1 MSTDATPGPGP
12 GEGPAPLL
20 VERHGPVGWLIFNRP
35 ESLNAHNIPML
46 QEVPKAWTELD
57 EDDAVRVIVITGLGR
72 GFSVGADVK
81 EIAATGGGMGERMK
95 KMDEPGEHDGKPARR
110 GLGPRAA
117 GVWKPVIS
125 AVNGVC
131 AGGGLH
137 FVCDAD
143 IVLAASTAF
152 FVDTHVTVGQVA
164 ALEPI
169 GLVGRMPFGAIMR
182 MALVGSYERISAQR
196 AYELGMVDQV
206 VEPDRLQDEAQA
218 LAEKIARNSPAAMR
232 ATKQALWGALE
243 AGLTDACRNG
253 AAHLVSM
260 WGHPDQEEGPRAF
273 AEKRDPVWEPPD
285 GGAG

>member
-1 MSTDATPGPGP
+1 MPYET
-12 GEGPAPLL
+12 LI
-20 VERHGPVGWLIFNRP
+20 VERRGLVGWLIFNRP
-35 ESLNAHNIPML
+35 EALNAHNLPML
-46 QEVPKAWTELD
+46 REVPRAWSELD
-57 EDDAVRVIVITGLGR
+57 ADDAVRVIVITGLGR

-81 EIAATGGGMGERMK
+81 EIASIGGGMGERMAK
-95 KMDEPGEHDGKPARR
+95 LDDPSQPAGKPARR

-117 GVWKPVIS
+117 DVWKPVIC

-182 MALVGSYERISAQR
+182 MALVGSYERMSAER
-196 AYELGMVDQV
+196 AFQLGMVDQV
-206 VEPDRLQDEAQA
+206 VDPEQLQDEAQA
-218 LAEKIARNSPAAMR
+218 LAEKIARNSPSALM
-232 ATKQALWGALE
+232 ATKRAVWAALE
-243 AGLTDACRNG
+243 KGRQEALAEGMDYVTGFWD
-253 AAHLVSM
+253 
-260 WGHPDQEEGPRAF
+260 HPDNKEGPAAF
-273 AEKRDPVWEPPD
+273 ADKREPVWAPPTRTF
-285 GGAG
+285 

>member
-1 MSTDATPGPGP
+1 MTYET
-12 GEGPAPLL
+12 LI
-20 VERHGPVGWLIFNRP
+20 VERRGPVGWLIFNRP

-46 QEVPKAWTELD
+46 QEVPQAWTELD

-95 KMDEPGEHDGKPARR
+95 KMDDPGEHNGKPARR

-117 GVWKPVIS
+117 GVWKPVIT

-182 MALVGSYERISAQR
+182 MALVGSYERISAER

-218 LAEKIARNSPAAMR
+218 LAEKIARNSPSALM
-232 ATKQALWGALE
+232 ATKRAVWNALE
-243 AGLTDACRNG
+243 KGRS
-253 AAHLVSM
+253 AALADGMDYVTGF
-260 WGHPDQEEGPRAF
+260 WDHPDNREGPAAF
-273 AEKRDPVWEPPD
+273 AEKREPVWAPPTRD
-285 GGAG
+285 V